1 MNEIIY
7 ILTNPVIPDLIK
19 IGRTENLEERVRSLS
34 SHSGIP
40 VPFEVYYACV
50 VKNSVMVERR
60 IQHAFGDHR
69 INPKREFFRIN
80 PVRVLSI
87 LELLELDN
95 VTPNNDFVENQ
106 EEQRTL
112 EKERN
117 RRSRFKF
124 SSVEIPVGSIL
135 HFVRDESVTAKVVDD
150 QKIEFE
156 GGVSSLSQSSL
167 ELLTRNYGWKSQT
180 VAGTLYWVYE
190 GETLSERRLRLEE
203 EVVTQ
208 GS

>member
-1 MNEIIY
+1 
-7 ILTNPVIPDLIK
+7 
-19 IGRTENLEERVRSLS
+19 
-34 SHSGIP
+34 
-40 VPFEVYYACV
+40 
-50 VKNSVMVERR
+50 MVERR

-80 PVRVLSI
+80 PERVLSI

-95 VTPNNDFVENQ
+95 VTPNNDYVENQ
-106 EEQRTL
+106 EEQRSL

-124 SSVEIPVGSIL
+124 SSVEILVGSIL
-135 HFVRDESVTAKVVDD
+135 HFIRDKSVTAKVVDD

-156 GGVSSLSQSSL
+156 GGVSSLSQLSL
-167 ELLTRNYGWKSQT
+167 ELLTRDYGWKSQT
-180 VAGTLYWVYE
+180 VAG
-190 GETLSERRLRLEE
+190 TLSERRLRLEE

-208 GS
+208 GP